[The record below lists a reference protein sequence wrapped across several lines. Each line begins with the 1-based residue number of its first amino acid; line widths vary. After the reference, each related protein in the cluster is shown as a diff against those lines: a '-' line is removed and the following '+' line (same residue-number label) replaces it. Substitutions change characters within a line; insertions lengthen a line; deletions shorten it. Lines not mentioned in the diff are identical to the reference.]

1 MPAKTVYRMATEMGA
16 RALGLEE
23 TGTLEAGKAADVIAI
38 ALDTPTPINEHNV
51 YDQLV
56 PFRGPADVTDVMAA
70 GRWLKREGRILT
82 IDPSAARERLRA
94 AAESFWNPQR

>member
-1 MPAKTVYRMATEMGA
+1 VKAHLPAW
-16 RALGLEE
+16 
-23 TGTLEAGKAADVIAI
+23 LEAGKAADVIAI

-56 PFRGPADVTDVMAA
+56 LFRGPADVTDVMAA

-82 IDPSAARERLRA
+82 IDPSAALERPARGGGELL
-94 AAESFWNPQR
+94 ESPEIEEERYATCWNKN